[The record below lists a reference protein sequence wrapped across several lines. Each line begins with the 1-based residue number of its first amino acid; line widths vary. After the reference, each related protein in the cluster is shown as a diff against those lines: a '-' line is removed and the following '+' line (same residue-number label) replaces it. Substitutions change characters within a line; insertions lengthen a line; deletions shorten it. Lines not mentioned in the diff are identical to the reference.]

1 VTNIED
7 GDLLP
12 QELENVLPE
21 DENAPFERYE
31 LSDEEYET

>member
-1 VTNIED
+1 VTNVED
-7 GDLLP
+7 GDLPP

-21 DENAPFERYE
+21 EEEPIFERYE